1 MAFDLD
7 KFLER
12 ELNKRARL
20 TRSLQGTG
28 DAPSKRSNKTK
39 SGRSNVKG
47 YHGRMAL
54 AAVGGFRN
62 EADAIFAPADHLMC
76 VVVDSR
82 RGWKT
87 NGDPNRL

>member
-1 MAFDLD
+1 MAFDLN
-7 KFLER
+7 KFIER
-12 ELNKRARL
+12 ELNKHARVV
-20 TRSLQGTG
+20 RDLQKTG
-28 DAPSKRSNKTK
+28 DAPSKRANKTK

-47 YHGRMAL
+47 YHGRSAL
-54 AAVGGFRN
+54 SKVGGFSRL
-62 EADAIFAPADHLMC
+62 EDAIFAPADHLMC